1 MLTTPFNGG
10 TDIANV
16 VMLPPYGSSWVLVS
30 LFAKLNYLNDIAILK
45 S

>member
-1 MLTTPFNGG
+1 MLTTPFSSG

-16 VMLPPYGSSWVLVS
+16 VRLPPYGSSWVLVS
-30 LFAKLNYLNDIAILK
+30 LFAKLNHLSDITILK